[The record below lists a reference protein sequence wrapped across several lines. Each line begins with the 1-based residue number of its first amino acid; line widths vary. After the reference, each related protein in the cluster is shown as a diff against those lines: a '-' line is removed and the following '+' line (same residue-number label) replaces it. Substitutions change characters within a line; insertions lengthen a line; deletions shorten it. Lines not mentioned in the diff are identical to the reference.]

1 MKLKTTVIL
10 GLIGS
15 SILLFVQFFRS
26 IIYIICRII
35 SSDYFYDMFASATTY
50 DLLQISYLPIFD
62 ILLIIGWSLITIFF
76 IGLLKKTK

>member
-15 SILLFVQFFRS
+15 SILLFVESFRS

-35 SSDYFYDMFASATTY
+35 W
-50 DLLQISYLPIFD
+50 SYYYGWDTSNTIDELMRIKDLPIFD
-62 ILLIIGWSLITIFF
+62 FLLIIGWSLITVFF